1 MSRFFRN
8 ALATFESFDK
18 TFSSINK
25 AFNDF
30 ANENKAFNDLMTR
43 GKDLFGNV
51 NGFVKEVHE
60 TLSDIKVEVPYDKVT
75 DTLKYSTDNGT
86 LDITVSSNDG
96 TYNKFISTTIPDN
109 AMVDKLSKTYDSEH
123 KLITFVIPK
132 KKDVRA
138 IKNEK
143 IRNLIKAYDT
153 KKTALKNELNK
164 AIQKINDELDDAS
177 SQSNKNEPLRDEK
190 GRFVSKRKNEK
201 SKK

>member
-8 ALATFESFDK
+8 ALATFEPFDK

-86 LDITVSSNDG
+86 LDITVSS
-96 TYNKFISTTIPDN
+96 
-109 AMVDKLSKTYDSEH
+109 MME
-123 KLITFVIPK
+123 LI
-132 KKDVRA
+132 
-138 IKNEK
+138 
-143 IRNLIKAYDT
+143 
-153 KKTALKNELNK
+153 
-164 AIQKINDELDDAS
+164 AS
-177 SQSNKNEPLRDEK
+177 SLARQFLTMLWLTSCQRLMT
-190 GRFVSKRKNEK
+190 VSI
-201 SKK
+201 S